1 MMRRLP
7 TLLASL
13 VLAAAALA
21 PALAQASADDNGR
34 DHDRGR
40 DHDDDR
46 SRERDRDRD
55 RDRDDDDRG
64 GSERRISLDEA
75 MAQAERRY
83 KARAVHG
90 EERRDG
96 DRIVYRIRLL
106 DKDGRVFEV
115 SVDAGSGR
123 GR

>member
-1 MMRRLP
+1 MPMTRK
-7 TLLASL
+7 LLMVVASL
-13 VLAAAALA
+13 ALAAAALA
-21 PALAQASADDNGR
+21 PGPAQASGR
-34 DHDRGR
+34 DDHRDQDRGR
-40 DHDDDR
+40 DQ
-46 SRERDRDRD
+46 
-55 RDRDDDDRG
+55 DDDRG
-64 GSERRISLDEA
+64 RDRGDDERGSERRISLDQA

-106 DKDGRVFEV
+106 DQDGRVFEV

-123 GR
+123 DQ

>member
-1 MMRRLP
+1 MTTTRILP
-7 TLLASL
+7 TLLAGL
-13 VLAAAALA
+13 LLAVAVFA
-21 PALAQASADDNGR
+21 PATADASGR
-34 DHDRGR
+34 DDSRGR
-40 DHDDDR
+40 DQDDDR
-46 SRERDRDRD
+46 GRD

-64 GSERRISLDEA
+64 GPERRLSLDEA

-115 SVDAGSGR
+115 SVDAGGSR
-123 GR
+123 NR

>member
-1 MMRRLP
+1 MTRSRV
-7 TLLASL
+7 TLFASL
-13 VLAAAALA
+13 ALAAAVLA
-21 PALAQASADDNGR
+21 PGLAQSADPDRSR
-34 DHDRGR
+34 DHDRDR
-40 DHDDDR
+40 RQDDDR
-46 SRERDRDRD
+46 GRDRE
-55 RDRDDDDRG
+55 DDDRG

-90 EERRDG
+90 EERRSG

-106 DKDGRVFEV
+106 DQDGRVFEV

-123 GR
+123 DK

>member
-1 MMRRLP
+1 MTRK
-7 TLLASL
+7 LLVVVASL
-13 VLAAAALA
+13 ALAGALA
-21 PALAQASADDNGR
+21 PGLAQASGGDDNR
-34 DHDRGR
+34 DQDRSRDQDDDRGR
-40 DHDDDR
+40 DR
-46 SRERDRDRD
+46 G
-55 RDRDDDDRG
+55 DDDRG
-64 GSERRISLDEA
+64 SQRRISLDEA

-106 DKDGRVFEV
+106 DQDGRVFEV

-123 GR
+123 DK

>member
-1 MMRRLP
+1 MPMTRK
-7 TLLASL
+7 LLMVVASL
-13 VLAAAALA
+13 ALAAAALA
-21 PALAQASADDNGR
+21 PGPAQASGRDDNR
-34 DHDRGR
+34 DQDRGR
-40 DHDDDR
+40 DQ
-46 SRERDRDRD
+46 
-55 RDRDDDDRG
+55 DDDRG
-64 GSERRISLDEA
+64 RDRGDDERGAERRISLDQA

-106 DKDGRVFEV
+106 DQDGRVFEV

-123 GR
+123 DK

>member
-1 MMRRLP
+1 MPMTRRLP
-7 TLLASL
+7 TLFASL
-13 VLAAAALA
+13 LLAVVALA
-21 PALAQASADDNGR
+21 PGMAQASERDDNR
-34 DHDRGR
+34 NHDRGR

-46 SRERDRDRD
+46 K
-55 RDRDDDDRG
+55 RDRDDDRRG
-64 GSERRISLDEA
+64 GGRRMSLDEA

-90 EERRDG
+90 EERREG

-123 GR
+123 DK

>member
-1 MMRRLP
+1 MPMTRILP
-7 TLLASL
+7 PLLASL
-13 VLAAAALA
+13 VLAVAALA
-21 PALAQASADDNGR
+21 PGIADASGR
-34 DHDRGR
+34 DHSRGHDRGR
-40 DHDDDR
+40 DQDDDR
-46 SRERDRDRD
+46 GRDRDRG
-55 RDRDDDDRG
+55 DDDRG
-64 GSERRISLDEA
+64 SERRLSLDEA

-115 SVDAGSGR
+115 SVDAGSSR
-123 GR
+123 NR

>member
-1 MMRRLP
+1 MPMTRYLI
-7 TLLASL
+7 TFCASL
-13 VLAAAALA
+13 AVAAMLFAPVLAE
-21 PALAQASADDNGR
+21 ASGR
-34 DHDRGR
+34 DHNRNHDRGR

-46 SRERDRDRD
+46 G
-55 RDRDDDDRG
+55 RDRDDDDDRG
-64 GSERRISLDEA
+64 GERRLSLDEA
-75 MAQAERRY
+75 MKQAEKRY

-90 EERRDG
+90 EERRQG

-123 GR
+123 D